1 MDLVLIT
8 IACPRL
14 LGVGLEKDGALLRAW
29 LCLSIFIYLFI
40 NSSIPCHFWV
50 LIQFNQ
56 CLLNIGFE
64 LNLSLFF
71 WNLIRAVVLNLDDKT
86 KCSSCS
92 TILFYLI
99 MV

>member
-40 NSSIPCHFWV
+40 YL
-50 LIQFNQ
+50 LIA
-56 CLLNIGFE
+56 LYH
-64 LNLSLFF
+64 
-71 WNLIRAVVLNLDDKT
+71 VV
-86 KCSSCS
+86 SG
-92 TILFYLI
+92 Y
-99 MV
+99 